1 MLSRLITAETGNYD
15 RASLKIPSLTV
26 SLGKQLELISPADL
40 IYNHTFSWRQESHFA
55 PLIRRRKPR
64 PLRFPVVQ
72 LYPCWYNL
80 SISNYETMDT
90 SVLSHRFSSF
100 DEKKEKRN
108 FNHCTREISS
118 RHFFVTFHALSN
130 PIEFSNSR
138 ALVEKG
144 RRSFIA
150 HPVSIP
156 FEIGRWRDYLKF
168 GRRRDSINGACLIY
182 GKTMRGSNGSKT
194 GSVDWEY
201 LGTLRFELI
210 EIGRICRVR
219 LLKHVTVR

>member
-1 MLSRLITAETGNYD
+1 MLHLSEDENLVHFVSLSFNSTPVDITY
-15 RASLKIPSLTV
+15 PSLTTK
-26 SLGKQLELISPADL
+26 LWI
-40 IYNHTFSWRQESHFA
+40 H
-55 PLIRRRKPR
+55 
-64 PLRFPVVQ
+64 
-72 LYPCWYNL
+72 
-80 SISNYETMDT
+80 
-90 SVLSHRFSSF
+90 LSHRFSSF

>member
-40 IYNHTFSWRQESHFA
+40 IYNHTFSWRQETLTLLHLSENLVH
-55 PLIRRRKPR
+55 
-64 PLRFPVVQ
+64 FPVVQ

-108 FNHCTREISS
+108 FNHCSREISS

-130 PIEFSNSR
+130 PIEFSNS
-138 ALVEKG
+138 LVEKG

>member
-40 IYNHTFSWRQESHFA
+40 IYNHTFSWRRESHFA

-64 PLRFPVVQ
+64 PLRFLVVQ

-108 FNHCTREISS
+108 FNHCTREISF
-118 RHFFVTFHALSN
+118 RHSWHSTLCRI
-130 PIEFSNSR
+130 PLNSR
-138 ALVEKG
+138 IRA
-144 RRSFIA
+144 
-150 HPVSIP
+150 
-156 FEIGRWRDYLKF
+156 
-168 GRRRDSINGACLIY
+168 
-182 GKTMRGSNGSKT
+182 
-194 GSVDWEY
+194 
-201 LGTLRFELI
+201 
-210 EIGRICRVR
+210 R
-219 LLKHVTVR
+219 LLKREDDPLSPTPSRSPSRSGVGEII

>member
-40 IYNHTFSWRQESHFA
+40 IYNHTFSWRQETLTLLHLSENLVH
-55 PLIRRRKPR
+55 
-64 PLRFPVVQ
+64 FPVVQ

-90 SVLSHRFSSF
+90 SVLSRRFSSF

>member
-40 IYNHTFSWRQESHFA
+40 IYNHTLEDGSLTLLHLSEDENLVH
-55 PLIRRRKPR
+55 
-64 PLRFPVVQ
+64 FPVVQ

-118 RHFFVTFHALSN
+118 RYFFVTFHALSN